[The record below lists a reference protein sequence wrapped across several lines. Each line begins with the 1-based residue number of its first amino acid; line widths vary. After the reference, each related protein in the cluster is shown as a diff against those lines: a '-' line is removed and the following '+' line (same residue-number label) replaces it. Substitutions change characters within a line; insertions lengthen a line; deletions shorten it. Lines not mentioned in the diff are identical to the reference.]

1 MLKQTLIDRTEGN
14 PFFLEECIRTLEET
28 RALTGER
35 GAYRAGREV
44 QSIQIPAT
52 VQSVLAA
59 RVDRLPIEARRLLQA
74 AAVIGMDVPLN
85 LLQEIVDV
93 PEDLL
98 RRSLTQLQ
106 SAEFLYEV
114 SLFPTV
120 EYTFK
125 HALTQDVAYST
136 LLQERRR
143 DAARPHR
150 GGHRAPACGASG
162 RARGA
167 PRPSRVARGGVG
179 QGCAVP
185 ASGRVRRPPRAPRTA
200 KR

>member
-1 MLKQTLIDRTEGN
+1 R
-14 PFFLEECIRTLEET
+14 P
-28 RALTGER
+28 
-35 GAYRAGREV
+35 GREV
-44 QSIQIPAT
+44 QRIQIPAT

-85 LLQEIVDV
+85 LLQVIMDV

-98 RRSLTQLQ
+98 GRSLTQLQ
-106 SAEFLYEV
+106 SAGFLYEV
-114 SLFPTV
+114 SLCPTV

-143 DAARPHR
+143 ALHARIVAAIELVHAERLTEHVERLAYHALR
-150 GGHRAPACGASG
+150 GETWDKAVQYLRHAGAK
-162 RARGA
+162 AA
-167 PRPSRVARGGVG
+167 
-179 QGCAVP
+179 
-185 ASGRVRRPPRAPRTA
+185 
-200 KR
+200 